1 MSNFFLHILIVL
13 FPLVMA
19 NSLHMV
25 IVKRGYFN
33 QLAIPIWPKG
43 FGANKTIRGFLFLPV
58 VNALVLSLLD
68 IVFSLSVHEPILLG
82 LALGIAYLLSELPN
96 SYLKRRFGIAPGGQ
110 HDKHKLL
117 FATFDK
123 IDSAFGVA
131 LTYYLLG
138 YADLK
143 NASLLFVFNI
153 LVHISVAKILVKLK
167 IKKGF

>member
-1 MSNFFLHILIVL
+1 MTNFLLHILIVL

-25 IVKRGYFN
+25 IVKRGYFS
-33 QLAIPIWPKG
+33 QLAIPIWQKG

-58 VNALVLSLLD
+58 VNALILAMLD
-68 IVFSLSVHEPILLG
+68 LTFNLSVHEPILLG

-110 HDKHKLL
+110 HDQHKLL

-153 LVHISVAKILVKLK
+153 LIHISVAKVLVALK
-167 IKKGF
+167 IKKSF